1 MYRFYHELWCKI
13 KPMAPRAGLVP
24 PPPPPLDQRTYRV
37 LSSASRVRL
46 LEALQSEGPL
56 EADQLA
62 VHLGLHL
69 NTVRSHLGV
78 LLNARLVSAQTL
90 PPTGPGRPRL
100 AYAATRAITEDRQ
113 TGSYRLL
120 AQILASSL
128 EEGEDG
134 PQRAVAAGR
143 RAGRE
148 LVNDTRPNADGIE
161 GLRADV
167 LALLDR
173 LGFAPRPA
181 GKGTRGKT
189 EVIEL
194 HQCPFHDLAETRSSI
209 VCSAHRGLL
218 QGACEQL
225 GGRHDSVR
233 LIPFVKPGLCA
244 VQIDRP

>member
-1 MYRFYHELWCKI
+1 
-13 KPMAPRAGLVP
+13 MALRAGLVP
-24 PPPPPLDQRTYRV
+24 PAPPPLDRRTYRV

-56 EADQLA
+56 EAHQLA
-62 VHLGLHL
+62 VRLGLHR
-69 NTVRSHLGV
+69 NTVRAHLDV
-78 LLNARLVSAQTL
+78 LLEARLVSARTL

-100 AYAATRAITEDRQ
+100 AYAATHAITEDRQ

-128 EEGEDG
+128 EEGGDG

-143 RAGRE
+143 CAGQEVVR
-148 LVNDTRPNADGIE
+148 DTRPNAEGIE
-161 GLRADV
+161 GRRAGV

-181 GKGTRGKT
+181 GKGASGET

-194 HQCPFHDLAETRSSI
+194 HHCPFHDLAETRSSI

-218 QGACEQL
+218 EGACERL
-225 GGRHDSVR
+225 GGRRDSVR
-233 LIPFVKPGLCA
+233 LIPFAKPGLCA
-244 VQIDRP
+244 VQIERP

>member
-1 MYRFYHELWCKI
+1 MWCKI

-113 TGSYRLL
+113 NRSHPLL
-120 AQILASSL
+120 PQTPCRSPARG
-128 EEGEDG
+128 GEW
-134 PQRAVAAGR
+134 PARA
-143 RAGRE
+143 
-148 LVNDTRPNADGIE
+148 
-161 GLRADV
+161 
-167 LALLDR
+167 
-173 LGFAPRPA
+173 
-181 GKGTRGKT
+181 
-189 EVIEL
+189 
-194 HQCPFHDLAETRSSI
+194 
-209 VCSAHRGLL
+209 
-218 QGACEQL
+218 
-225 GGRHDSVR
+225 
-233 LIPFVKPGLCA
+233 
-244 VQIDRP
+244 